1 MTGKETGIKVRKG
14 RDFAAPDASLPLC
27 ILTKLE
33 RREEDRPLD
42 NVGFFKSDCGDYEP
56 YYCAA
61 GEKEEVTIDRALG
74 TW

>member
-33 RREEDRPLD
+33 RMEVPRLLD
-42 NVGFFKSDCGDYEP
+42 NTIFSQKGWGDYKS
-56 YYCAA
+56 YCCAA
-61 GEKEEVTIDRALG
+61 GEKEEVTIDKAPG

>member
-33 RREEDRPLD
+33 RMEAPRLLD
-42 NVGFFKSDCGDYEP
+42 NTVFSQKG
-56 YYCAA
+56 
-61 GEKEEVTIDRALG
+61 
-74 TW
+74 